1 MCFVSG
7 GRCAGDMNAVMLMIG
22 VTLCYTISSLS
33 DKYAVSDAKFSGD
46 EFTFLICSSMS
57 VFLLFSLPFQKLYFH
72 ISWQAFAAIGLIAL
86 CKFFEMQMSALVLKQ
101 LTAFELK
108 AWLGVTLFASYI
120 TDVFCGEKLH
130 ILKLLCISVTVTG
143 LVFIAKSGKESRSE
157 YKKIAV
163 PLVLYLG
170 AKFGYGLAIKAF
182 TPYISPTMQL
192 LPALAIIAVIMLFR
206 IRPQEIIW
214 KSRKGAAAV
223 ILARIPNTLGMLLE
237 NAVISVSLTDYS
249 FIQPMILVS
258 LFIIGLIRKERGSA
272 ESIIG
277 SILCVSGVVL
287 FQVI

>member
-1 MCFVSG
+1 
-7 GRCAGDMNAVMLMIG
+7 MNAVMLMLG

-46 EFTFLICSSMS
+46 EFTFLMCSSMS

-86 CKFFEMQMSALVLKQ
+86 CKFLEFQMSALVLKQ

-120 TDVFCGEKLH
+120 TDVFCGEKLR
-130 ILKLLCISVTVTG
+130 ILKLLCIAVTVTG
-143 LVFIAKSGKESRSE
+143 LVFIARSGKESRIE

-206 IRPQEIIW
+206 IRPQKIIR
-214 KSRKGAAAV
+214 KNRKGAAAV

-258 LFIIGLIRKERGSA
+258 LFIIWLIRKERGSA